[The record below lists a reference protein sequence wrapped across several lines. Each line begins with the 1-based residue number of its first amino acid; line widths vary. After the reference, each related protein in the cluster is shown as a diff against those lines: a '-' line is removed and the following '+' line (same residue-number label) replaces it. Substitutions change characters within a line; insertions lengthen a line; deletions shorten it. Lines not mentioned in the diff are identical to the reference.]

1 MRKVWKTSEY
11 HIDNT
16 GERLVTEALQAL
28 IDETSQ
34 AGGILV
40 LEKGTY
46 LTAPL
51 FLKSGMEFHFE
62 DGAVL
67 RGLPMRQRYR

>member
-51 FLKSGMEFHFE
+51 FLKSGMEFYFE

-67 RGLPMRQRYR
+67 KGTTDRCV

>member
-51 FLKSGMEFHFE
+51 FLKNGMEFHFE
-62 DGAVL
+62 
-67 RGLPMRQRYR
+67 